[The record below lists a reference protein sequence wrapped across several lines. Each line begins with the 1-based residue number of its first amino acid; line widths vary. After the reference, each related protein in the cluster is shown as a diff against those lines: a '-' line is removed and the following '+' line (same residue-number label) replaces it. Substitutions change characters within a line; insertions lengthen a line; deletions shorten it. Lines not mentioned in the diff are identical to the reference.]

1 MEEYEDHVRRLFEE
15 ESAEGWMVEL
25 TDEQV
30 EAEFGEDLHTAV
42 LAAVVETEKIRV
54 VHDGTNKVHVSQF
67 HQGLRLNEVLHG
79 W

>member
-1 MEEYEDHVRRLFEE
+1 
-15 ESAEGWMVEL
+15 MVEL
-25 TDEQV
+25 TDEQA
-30 EAEFGEDLHTAV
+30 EAEFGEDLHSAV

-67 HQGLRLNEVLHG
+67 HQGGRPSEVLHG